1 MAVLGKECLDALV
14 AFEHDA
20 QHVADVVMY
29 AEYLEEP
36 A

>member
-1 MAVLGKECLDALV
+1 MVVTGKGYWDALV
-14 AFEHDA
+14 VVE
-20 QHVADVVMY
+20 HVADVVMY

>member
-1 MAVLGKECLDALV
+1 MAAPGKECLDALV
-14 AFEHDA
+14 AVEHDA
-20 QHVADVVMY
+20 QHAADAVMY